1 MKMANCSIRVKEE
14 LTKKISKI
22 FIFGATLGLLRFV
35 IGYHFWV
42 VKKNKKIEK

>member
-1 MKMANCSIRVKEE
+1 MKMANCSITVKEE
-14 LTKKISKI
+14 LTKI

-42 VKKNKKIEK
+42 VKKKFKK